1 VILLLAVAVGLL
13 VGLGWAHWQKQP
25 YWVPEFR
32 YLWLVAVAFL
42 PQFLVIY
49 LPITRRIFSDST
61 VVVLLFVSQVIF
73 LEFVWLN
80 RRIFGM
86 PIVLFGMV
94 LNLMVM
100 TTNGGFMPI
109 SHQTASRLVPEE
121 VLQDHQTGSRL
132 GPKDILLRPQDTR
145 FEQLADRFLP
155 PAWFPYQ
162 VAFSL
167 GDVFIA
173 LGVFLLL
180 AKPGPILIIQA
191 PKRGIPI

>member
-1 VILLLAVAVGLL
+1 MILLLAVAVGLL
-13 VGLGWAHWQKQP
+13 AGLGLAHWQKQP
-25 YWVPEFR
+25 YRAPEFR
-32 YLWLVAVAFL
+32 HLWLVAVAFL

-49 LPITRRIFSDST
+49 LPITRRIFSDSA
-61 VVVLLFVSQVIF
+61 VVVLLVASQVIF
-73 LEFVWLN
+73 LGFVWLN
-80 RRIFGM
+80 RRIAGM
-86 PIVLFGMV
+86 FIVLCGMA
-94 LNLMVM
+94 LNLVVM

-109 SHQTASRLVPEE
+109 SQQTASRLVSEE
-121 VLQDHQTGSRL
+121 VLREYQTGSRF

-145 FEQLADRFLP
+145 FEQLADRYLP

-173 LGVFLLL
+173 LGVVLLL
-180 AKPGPILIIQA
+180 AKPGPFLIIQA